1 MRQRNTLQTRTL
13 TLLVGLVVGLTL
25 FGAVPSVRAADLQPG
40 SWTFGG
46 GLGFLG
52 DTPDGTAFAMNF
64 YADAF
69 IARNVSLGPLL
80 QLGFTGDM
88 AQIGVS
94 GQVKYWIDIPGTAN
108 RLKVVPEAGIG
119 FVHTGFRNDDTSWLI
134 VLGAGADYR
143 LNNQMSVTGT
153 LLLNFTNLDT
163 DRATGADIMPGFTV
177 GVRF

>member
-1 MRQRNTLQTRTL
+1 MTQRRILRTRMR

-25 FGAVPSVRAADLQPG
+25 IAAASAGWAADAQPG
-40 SWTFGG
+40 SWTFGAG
-46 GLGFLG
+46 AGFLG

-69 IARNVSLGPLL
+69 LTRTLSLGPLL
-80 QLGFTGDM
+80 QFGFTGDLS
-88 AQIGVS
+88 QIGVS

-119 FVHTGFRNDDTSWLI
+119 FVHTGFRDDDTSWLI
-134 VLGAGADYR
+134 VLGASADYR
-143 LNNQMSVTGT
+143 LTDKLSVTGT
-153 LLLNFTNLDT
+153 LLLNFTSLDT
-163 DRATGADIMPGFTV
+163 GPGTGADVMPGFTV

>member
-1 MRQRNTLQTRTL
+1 MRQRRILRTL
-13 TLLVGLVVGLTL
+13 IRTLLLGLAVGLTL
-25 FGAVPSVRAADLQPG
+25 VAAAPSAWAADAQPG
-40 SWTFGG
+40 SWTFGAG
-46 GLGFLG
+46 AGFLG

-69 IARNVSLGPLL
+69 LTRNLSLGPLL

-88 AQIGVS
+88 SQVGVS
-94 GQVKYWIDIPGTAN
+94 GQVKYWIDIPGTDN

-134 VLGAGADYR
+134 VLGASADYR
-143 LNNQMSVTGT
+143 LNNKLSVTGT
-153 LLLNFTNLDT
+153 LLLNFTSLDT
-163 DRATGADIMPGFTV
+163 DRATGADVMPGFTV

>member
-1 MRQRNTLQTRTL
+1 
-13 TLLVGLVVGLTL
+13 LVGGLGGGLTR
-25 FGAVPSVRAADLQPG
+25 FGAVASARAADQQPG

-94 GQVKYWIDIPGTAN
+94 GQVKYWLRIPGTPK
-108 RLKVVPEAGIG
+108 RPKVLPAAAIR
-119 FVHTGFRNDDTSWLI
+119 FVESGFRYDNSHVPL
-134 VLGAGADYR
+134 VVR
-143 LNNQMSVTGT
+143 SVP
-153 LLLNFTNLDT
+153 
-163 DRATGADIMPGFTV
+163 AY
-177 GVRF
+177 

>member
-1 MRQRNTLQTRTL
+1 MR

-25 FGAVPSVRAADLQPG
+25 VAAASAAWAADAQPG
-40 SWTFGG
+40 SWTFGAG
-46 GLGFLG
+46 AGFLG

-69 IARNVSLGPLL
+69 LTRTLSLGPLL
-80 QLGFTGDM
+80 QFGFTGDLS
-88 AQIGVS
+88 QIGVS

-119 FVHTGFRNDDTSWLI
+119 FVHTGFRDDDTSWLI
-134 VLGAGADYR
+134 VLGASADYR
-143 LNNQMSVTGT
+143 LTDKLSVTGT
-153 LLLNFTNLDT
+153 LLLNFTSLDT
-163 DRATGADIMPGFTV
+163 GPGTGADVMPGFTV